1 MKRILASSAAAAAIG
16 LVVSATT
23 ADAQVVVLGPG
34 VYPVQKAASLVC
46 EVRREPISD
55 ERGWR
60 VRDVIVCV
68 TR

>member
-1 MKRILASSAAAAAIG
+1 MKPTFLCPAAVAALG
-16 LVVSATT
+16 LVASATT

-34 VYPVQKAASLVC
+34 VYAPRTVASLVC
-46 EVRREPISD
+46 EVRREPIVD

>member
-1 MKRILASSAAAAAIG
+1 MKRILILPAIAAAI
-16 LVVSATT
+16 VASTTT
-23 ADAQVVVLGPG
+23 AGAQVVVVGPG
-34 VYPVQKAASLVC
+34 VYAPQTVASLVC

-60 VRDVIVCV
+60 VRDVIVCF

>member
-1 MKRILASSAAAAAIG
+1 VHLATTAAIG
-16 LVVSATT
+16 LVASVTT

-34 VYPVQKAASLVC
+34 AYAPQTAASLVR

-55 ERGWR
+55 ERGRR
-60 VRDVIVCV
+60 VRDVIICF

>member
-1 MKRILASSAAAAAIG
+1 MKRILFPATAAAI
-16 LVVSATT
+16 VASATT
-23 ADAQVVVLGPG
+23 AGAQVVLGPG
-34 VYPVQKAASLVC
+34 VYAPRTAASPVC

-60 VRDVIVCV
+60 VRDVIVCF

>member
-1 MKRILASSAAAAAIG
+1 MKRILVSLAAAIG
-16 LVVSATT
+16 LAASATT
-23 ADAQVVVLGPG
+23 AVAQVVVVGPG
-34 VYPVQKAASLVC
+34 VYPVQMAPSLVC

-60 VRDVIVCV
+60 VRDVIVCF

>member
-1 MKRILASSAAAAAIG
+1 MKRILVFTATAIG
-16 LVVSATT
+16 LVASATP
-23 ADAQVVVLGPG
+23 AGAQVVVLGPG
-34 VYPVQKAASLVC
+34 IYPSQTMVC

-60 VRDVIVCV
+60 VRDVIICS

>member
-1 MKRILASSAAAAAIG
+1 MKRILVFPAAAGAIG
-16 LVVSATT
+16 LVASAAT

-34 VYPVQKAASLVC
+34 VYPPQTVASLVC

-60 VRDVIVCV
+60 VRDVIVCF